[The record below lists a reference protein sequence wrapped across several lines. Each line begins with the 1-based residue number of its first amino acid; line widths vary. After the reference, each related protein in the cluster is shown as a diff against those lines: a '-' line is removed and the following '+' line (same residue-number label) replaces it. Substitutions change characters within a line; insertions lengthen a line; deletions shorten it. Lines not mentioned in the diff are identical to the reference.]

1 MKSAIFLAVFFVI
14 TSSAHAGGESS
25 DIVGKWTWTRVE
37 NACTEVYDYRPDG
50 KLYVQSGTEKTDNTY
65 LMDSSPDQNGFFR
78 MVLKI
83 EKDHGGKDCAGSDED
98 STGQES
104 TVYVLFHSSKAI
116 HAVCRDSS
124 LEACYG
130 PLHRMKK
137 E

>member
-1 MKSAIFLAVFFVI
+1 MKAAILPVVVLVMA
-14 TSSAHAGGESS
+14 SSAQAGDPSS
-25 DIVGKWTWTRVE
+25 DIVGKWTWTRTE

-50 KLYVQSGTEKTDNTY
+50 TLYVQSGAEKTDNTY
-65 LMDSSPDQNGFFR
+65 SMASSPEQNGFFR

-83 EKDHGGKDCAGSDED
+83 EKDHGGKDCADSDED

-116 HAVCRDSS
+116 HAVCRDPS